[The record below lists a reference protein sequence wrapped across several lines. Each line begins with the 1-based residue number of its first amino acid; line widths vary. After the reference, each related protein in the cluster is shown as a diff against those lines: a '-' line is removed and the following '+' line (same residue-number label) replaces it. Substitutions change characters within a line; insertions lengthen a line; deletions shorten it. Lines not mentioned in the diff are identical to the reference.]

1 MKVSLKI
8 NGEERTFS
16 GVESITILENSKDSK
31 ETEQRVGS
39 WKSMLFNNHPLVN
52 GEWFSVD
59 YKTIDTKLF
68 EEEREYGEFARRLIL
83 EAFEEV
89 RKNPEKYAKVF
100 LAKIPK
106 EIEYAEKSYEEIST
120 LLAEKNQHIA
130 DWVELAL
137 IWAQR
142 ITDGEK
148 WEVLY
153 MDCYNVSP
161 YERFV
166 IWKDGRIAIV
176 GGSSSPYSLGYPEK
190 HISSIF
196 EFPCMENRHRVP
208 VIIS

>member
-16 GVESITILENSKDSK
+16 GVESITILEDSKDNK
-31 ETEQRVGS
+31 ETEQRVDS
-39 WKSMLFNNHPLVN
+39 WKSMLFNNHSLVN

-59 YKTIDTKLF
+59 YKTIDVKLF
-68 EEEREYGEFARRLIL
+68 EEEREYGESARRLIL

-89 RKNPEKYAKVF
+89 RKNPGKYAKVF

-106 EIEYAEKSYEEIST
+106 KIEYAEKSYEDIAA
-120 LLAEKNQHIA
+120 LLSEKNQHIA

-142 ITDGEK
+142 ITNGEK

-166 IWKDGRIAIV
+166 IWKDGKIAIV
-176 GGSSSPYSLGYPEK
+176 GGSSSPYSLGNPEK
-190 HISSIF
+190 YISPIF